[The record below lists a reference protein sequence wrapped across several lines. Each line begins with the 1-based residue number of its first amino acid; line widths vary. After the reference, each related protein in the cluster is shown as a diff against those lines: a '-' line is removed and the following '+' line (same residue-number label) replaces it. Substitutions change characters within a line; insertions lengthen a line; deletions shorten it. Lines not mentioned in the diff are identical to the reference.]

1 MLARPALSVTE
12 IAIELG
18 FATTSSF
25 SCAFRKIAGVSPTA
39 YRRSLY

>member
-1 MLARPALSVTE
+1 VTD

-25 SCAFRKIAGVSPTA
+25 SGAFRKIAGVSPA
-39 YRRSLY
+39 EYRRSLY